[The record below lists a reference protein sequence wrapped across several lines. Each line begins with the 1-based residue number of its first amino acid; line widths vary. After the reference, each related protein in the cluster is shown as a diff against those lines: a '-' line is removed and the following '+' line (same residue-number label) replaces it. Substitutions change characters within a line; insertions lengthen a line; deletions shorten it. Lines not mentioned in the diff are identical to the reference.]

1 MELKIAS
8 TSKHKLLLLSMALMG
23 ILDNVVI
30 IPVEIMQYR
39 DQCQLLNKQTDYPLH
54 VEVE

>member
-1 MELKIAS
+1 MHFQTQTVA
-8 TSKHKLLLLSMALMG
+8 AVNG
-23 ILDNVVI
+23 PDGYILDNVVI